1 MENTTCR
8 RNFLRFITL
17 YYAAAVAPRLVPP
30 IKRPR
35 LMVAQTRPTKNATT
49 TTTATTPPNANST
62 NQVKVF
68 PSSQTNNG
76 IVPTATATPTAAV
89 ASAPAAPASNPST
102 AVVAP
107 VTTSKDQIKIYS
119 NPDIL
124 ICGNC
129 REMFT
134 ELQDLLD
141 HKKAYCK
148 LRFTCKCNIING
160 VKSPSSRKDAAA
172 LLCVQC
178 KDAFISAWD
187 LMVHVQA
194 AHMVNIYELGVPK
207 CSNGTQHISPSAS
220 PIRKNGVD
228 DDGTDD
234 ILLESPD
241 SGKHRE
247 NELDQLMDAIDTE
260 GSECCVLNNITLN
273 HNTDSNNSTDEIP
286 SLIGKPINGN
296 APGPE

>member
-1 MENTTCR
+1 MSYSSLKVR
-8 RNFLRFITL
+8 S

-30 IKRPR
+30 LKRPR
-35 LMVAQTRPTKNATT
+35 LMVAQTRSTKNAT
-49 TTTATTPPNANST
+49 
-62 NQVKVF
+62 
-68 PSSQTNNG
+68 
-76 IVPTATATPTAAV
+76 TATATPTPNANCNNQIKTFTSQSV
-89 ASAPAAPASNPST
+89 NGIST
-102 AVVAP
+102 AVVP
-107 VTTSKDQIKIYS
+107 VTTSSDQIKIYN

-148 LRFTCKCNIING
+148 LRFTCKCNTING
-160 VKSPSSRKDAAA
+160 IKSPSNRTDAAA

-207 CSNGTQHISPSAS
+207 CSNGTQHSSPSMS
-220 PIRKNGVD
+220 PVRKNGVED
-228 DDGTDD
+228 DRLSSDD
-234 ILLESPD
+234 IHLESPD
-241 SGKHRE
+241 SDKHRE
-247 NELDQLMDAIDTE
+247 TEIDHLMDTIDME
-260 GSECCVLNNITLN
+260 GSDCCDIVVNNLTLN
-273 HNTDSNNSTDEIP
+273 HNHHRIDSNNLGADSAIP
-286 SLIGKPINGN
+286 SLLGKPISGS
-296 APGPE
+296 PGPE